1 MTIIN
6 GAPQTQYLGVKDSS
20 GGGNVYD
27 PEVLPTHL
35 PHVFIY
41 AEDGPLTPQLVVG
54 DSLVN
59 MYGSNT
65 FDLRSKYANHATVL
79 VNELNARGNSVMVQ
93 RIKPKDA
100 KPNANV
106 RISLDLLGPV
116 TKDEYK
122 RLSSGLLE
130 TNSLGQYIPTGNS
143 LTGYIGKW
151 VTEHIELDSSGVSL
165 FGQGNERAGDQVDA
179 ATGLQSR
186 RYPMFDL
193 EVSHFGDR
201 GNNVGIRMWAP
212 TTRSAQPVDSTF
224 ITKDRAY
231 PFRIACIRRADASST
246 AKVVQSNS
254 AEQFIEVALKPGAVN
269 TSYDTEM
276 YVGDQFIDRYSDL
289 DTSTGRPPKYGPFG
303 RIHVYQDNVDSILE
317 KLYNAEV
324 AHYVTG
330 SDFNG
335 EVGEKYR
342 FNLFGATHSNG
353 AEYAT
358 FSLDVSSANSTRLSE
373 LTNIY
378 ATGGSDGTMNDQAF
392 AESVAVEVA
401 EYANPDSVLMDDAYY
416 PQSVVY
422 DTGFPLETKYELIKT
437 IAIRKDTSVILATHV
452 VGGKELT
459 ASEESALAIALRT
472 RLQMFPESSYYG
484 TSTLRGCVV
493 GRSGV
498 LISSQYRKRLPLTIE
513 LAAKA
518 ASYMGAGNGKW
529 KSGESF
535 DRAPGSILTLFKDIN
550 VTFTPVSVRNKDWD
564 NGLIWVQNYNRR
576 SVQFPALRTVYPDDT
591 SVLTSFFNMMI
602 CVELQKVGGR
612 CHREFVGSDQL
623 TNDELIKAVNDFYND
638 NTVGRFDNR
647 CVVTPITTITGF
659 DKKRG
664 YSWTTVLQ
672 MYAPNMKSV
681 QTLTVEAKRLDD
693 LATA

>member
-6 GAPQTQYLGVKDSS
+6 GAPHTQYLGVKDGS
-20 GGGNVYD
+20 GGGQVYD

-65 FDLRSKYANHATVL
+65 FDLRSKYATHATVL
-79 VNELNARGNSVMVQ
+79 VNEVNARGNSIMVQ
-93 RIKPKDA
+93 RVKPLDA
-100 KPNANV
+100 NPNANV

-122 RLSSGLLE
+122 RLSTGLYE
-130 TNSLGQYIPTGNS
+130 TDSLGRFIPTGNS
-143 LTGYIGKW
+143 VSGYIGKW
-151 VTEHIELDSSGVSL
+151 VTEHIKPAADGSSS
-165 FGQGNERAGDQVDA
+165 FGLGNERAGDQVDA

-186 RYPMFDL
+186 RIPMFDL
-193 EVSHFGDR
+193 EASNFGER
-201 GNNVGIRMWAP
+201 GNNVGLRMWAP
-212 TTRSAQPVDSTF
+212 TIRSSQPVDSTF

-231 PFRIACIRRADASST
+231 PFRVACIRRADATST
-246 AKVVQSNS
+246 AKVVTSNA
-254 AEQFIEVALKPGAVN
+254 AEQFVEVALKPGAVN
-269 TSYDTEM
+269 TSYDKDM
-276 YVGDQFIDRYSDL
+276 YIGDQFIDNYSDL
-289 DTSTGRPPKYGPFG
+289 DTSTGRPPKFGPFG
-303 RIHVYQDNVDSILE
+303 RMHVYQDNVDAVLA
-317 KLYNAEV
+317 KLYEAEYPN
-324 AHYVTG
+324 YVVG
-330 SDFNG
+330 GDFNG
-335 EVGEKYR
+335 EVGEMYR

-358 FSLDVSSANSTRLSE
+358 FSLDVNSANSTRLSE
-373 LTNIY
+373 ITNIY
-378 ATGGSDGTMNDQAF
+378 ASGGSDGTMNGQLF
-392 AESVAVEVA
+392 AELVAAEVA

-437 IAIRKDTSVILATHV
+437 IAIRKDTAVILATHV
-452 VGGKELT
+452 VDGKELM

-484 TSTLRGCVV
+484 TSTLRGCIV
-493 GRSGV
+493 GRSGM
-498 LISSQYRKRLPLTIE
+498 LINSQYRKRLPLTIE

-535 DRAPGSILTLFKDIN
+535 DRAPGSIVTMFKDIN
-550 VTFTPVSVRNKDWD
+550 VTYTPTSVRNKDWD

-612 CHREFVGSDQL
+612 AHREFVGSDQL
-623 TNDELIKAVNDFYND
+623 TNDELIKEVNQFYED

-647 CVVTPITTITGF
+647 CVVVPVTTITGY

-664 YSWTTVLQ
+664 YSWTTVLE

-681 QTLTVEAKRLDD
+681 QTLTVEARRIDD